1 ARRGSGA
8 CPACRVAAP
17 PGGACTRCP
26 PSRGAPTSVRCARRR
41 HRPRRVGPRRDCG
54 VPHEVSRGRISACLP
69 RTRADVCSRPLVKI
83 VVTRPVAEEALALLR
98 PRGEIV
104 VGPPEPPLP
113 SPGEVAGMIG
123 DADVLYALPASPV
136 NADAIGAARQLR
148 MIATMGTGYD
158 NIDVGAAKERG
169 IPVTFAPGILDETTA
184 DGAFALLLATARR
197 LGEAERFLRAGKYH
211 GWTPFMFTGQDVHGA
226 TLGIVGMGRIGLAV
240 ARRARGFA
248 MPLLY
253 HDARRNPGAEQELGA
268 TYVENLDELLARSD
282 FVSLHVPL
290 LADTRHLMNAERL
303 RKMKRTAILINT
315 SRGPV
320 VDEKALADA
329 LKEGVIAGAGL
340 DVYER
345 EPAVE
350 PSLLGLENA
359 VLLPHIASA
368 SVRTR
373 TRMAVRAAEN
383 IVAFI
388 EGRAL
393 LDPVP

>member
-1 ARRGSGA
+1 
-8 CPACRVAAP
+8 
-17 PGGACTRCP
+17 
-26 PSRGAPTSVRCARRR
+26 
-41 HRPRRVGPRRDCG
+41 
-54 VPHEVSRGRISACLP
+54 
-69 RTRADVCSRPLVKI
+69 VKI
-83 VVTRPVAEEALALLR
+83 VVTRPVAEEALGILR
-98 PRGEIV
+98 PKGDVV
-104 VGPPEPPLP
+104 VGPGEPPIP
-113 SPGEVAGMIG
+113 TADEVARMIA
-123 DADVLYALPASPV
+123 DADILYTLPTNPV
-136 NADAIGAARQLR
+136 NRDAIRGAKRLR

-158 NIDVGAAKERG
+158 NIDVGAAKERQ

-197 LGEAERFLRAGKYH
+197 LGEAERFLRAGKYR

-226 TLGIVGMGRIGLAV
+226 TLGIVGMGRIGRAV
-240 ARRARGFA
+240 AKRARGFA
-248 MPLLY
+248 MPILY

-268 TYVENLDELLARSD
+268 TYVDSLDDLLARSD

-290 LADTRHLMNAERL
+290 LAETRHLMNAERL
-303 RKMKRTAILINT
+303 RRMKRTAILINT

-320 VDEKALADA
+320 VDEKALAEA

-345 EPAVE
+345 EPTVE
-350 PSLLGLENA
+350 PALLQLENA

-388 EGRAL
+388 EGKPL

>member
-1 ARRGSGA
+1 M
-8 CPACRVAAP
+8 
-17 PGGACTRCP
+17 
-26 PSRGAPTSVRCARRR
+26 
-41 HRPRRVGPRRDCG
+41 
-54 VPHEVSRGRISACLP
+54 
-69 RTRADVCSRPLVKI
+69 KI
-83 VVTRPVAEEALALLR
+83 VVTRPVAEEALAILR
-98 PRGEIV
+98 
-104 VGPPEPPLP
+104 
-113 SPGEVAGMIG
+113 SKGEVAVGPGEPPIPTADEVARMIADADILYTLPANPVNG
-123 DADVLYALPASPV
+123 DA
-136 NADAIGAARQLR
+136 IRAARQLR

-253 HDARRNPGAEQELGA
+253 HDARRNPGAEQELGV

-388 EGRAL
+388 EGKAL

>member
-1 ARRGSGA
+1 
-8 CPACRVAAP
+8 
-17 PGGACTRCP
+17 
-26 PSRGAPTSVRCARRR
+26 
-41 HRPRRVGPRRDCG
+41 
-54 VPHEVSRGRISACLP
+54 
-69 RTRADVCSRPLVKI
+69 
-83 VVTRPVAEEALALLR
+83 
-98 PRGEIV
+98 
-104 VGPPEPPLP
+104 
-113 SPGEVAGMIG
+113 
-123 DADVLYALPASPV
+123 
-136 NADAIGAARQLR
+136 

-158 NIDVGAAKERG
+158 NIDVVAAKERG

-197 LGEAERFLRAGKYH
+197 LGEAERFLRAGKYR

-248 MPLLY
+248 MHVLY

-268 TYVENLDELLARSD
+268 AYVATLDDLLARSD

-290 LADTRHLMNAERL
+290 VAETRHLMDADRL

-320 VDEKALADA
+320 VDEKALAQA

-350 PSLLGLENA
+350 PALLELENA

-368 SVRTR
+368 SERTR

-383 IVAFI
+383 IRAFLD
-388 EGRAL
+388 GKPL

>member
-1 ARRGSGA
+1 
-8 CPACRVAAP
+8 
-17 PGGACTRCP
+17 
-26 PSRGAPTSVRCARRR
+26 
-41 HRPRRVGPRRDCG
+41 
-54 VPHEVSRGRISACLP
+54 
-69 RTRADVCSRPLVKI
+69 
-83 VVTRPVAEEALALLR
+83 
-98 PRGEIV
+98 
-104 VGPPEPPLP
+104 
-113 SPGEVAGMIG
+113 
-123 DADVLYALPASPV
+123 
-136 NADAIGAARQLR
+136 
-148 MIATMGTGYD
+148 
-158 NIDVGAAKERG
+158 
-169 IPVTFAPGILDETTA
+169 
-184 DGAFALLLATARR
+184 
-197 LGEAERFLRAGKYH
+197 
-211 GWTPFMFTGQDVHGA
+211 MFTGQDVHGA

-248 MPLLY
+248 MRVLY

-268 TYVENLDELLARSD
+268 AYVDSLDDLLARSD

-290 LADTRHLMNAERL
+290 LAETRHLMDADRL

-320 VDEKALADA
+320 VDEKALAQA

-350 PSLLGLENA
+350 PALLGLENA

-368 SVRTR
+368 SERTR

-383 IVAFI
+383 IRAFI
-388 EGRAL
+388 EGKPL

>member
-1 ARRGSGA
+1 
-8 CPACRVAAP
+8 
-17 PGGACTRCP
+17 
-26 PSRGAPTSVRCARRR
+26 
-41 HRPRRVGPRRDCG
+41 
-54 VPHEVSRGRISACLP
+54 
-69 RTRADVCSRPLVKI
+69 VKI
-83 VVTRPVAEEALALLR
+83 VVTRPVAEEALSILR
-98 PRGEIV
+98 SKGDV
-104 VGPPEPPLP
+104 SVGPSEPPIP
-113 SPGEVAGMIG
+113 TADEVVRLIA
-123 DADVLYALPASPV
+123 DADVVYTLPANPV
-136 NADAIGAARQLR
+136 NGDAIRGAKKLR

-158 NIDVGAAKERG
+158 NIDIAAAKERG

-197 LGEAERFLRAGKYH
+197 LGEAERFLRAGKYR

-240 ARRARGFA
+240 ARRAHGFA
-248 MPLLY
+248 MRILY
-253 HDARRNPGAEQELGA
+253 HDARRNTGAEQEIGA
-268 TYVENLDELLARSD
+268 MYVESLDDLLSRSD

-290 LADTRHLMNAERL
+290 LAETRHLIDADRL

-320 VDEKALADA
+320 VDEKALAQA

-350 PSLLGLENA
+350 PGLLELDNA

-368 SVRTR
+368 SGRTR

-383 IVAFI
+383 IRAFI
-388 EGRAL
+388 DGKPL